1 MKSVRNHYFGQ
12 AHRPFEMEW
21 KLFPDRLN
29 IQDGHFRI
37 LLPGK
42 CKAQLYNTWILN
54 DLTYQKRQLFSAP
67 IALKT

>member
-1 MKSVRNHYFGQ
+1 MKSVRNHYFEK

-42 CKAQLYNTWILN
+42 CKAQLY
-54 DLTYQKRQLFSAP
+54 KS
-67 IALKT
+67 